1 MKVLL
6 IFIVLNIVNVI
17 IQTTKSIATI
27 KCGKTVSAVVNAIA
41 YGLYTIVIVYTMCD
55 LPLYLKAVIVGVCNL
70 VGVYIVKY
78 LEEKKRKTKIWKI
91 EVAIPCIYEQECNEF
106 LKNANISYNM
116 FATNKDNYDI
126 FNIYSYTEKES
137 KAVKTLVERYG
148 AKYFV
153 TESKAL

>member
-1 MKVLL
+1 
-6 IFIVLNIVNVI
+6 
-17 IQTTKSIATI
+17 
-27 KCGKTVSAVVNAIA
+27 
-41 YGLYTIVIVYTMCD
+41 
-55 LPLYLKAVIVGVCNL
+55 
-70 VGVYIVKY
+70 
-78 LEEKKRKTKIWKI
+78 
-91 EVAIPCIYEQECNEF
+91 
-106 LKNANISYNM
+106 M